1 MFVRQ
6 IRMRNFNNLMN
17 GMEATKNLGSC
28 KSPEKVM
35 ARKCYQFAALT
46 YFEVG
51 NPRQGQKRMQVWRA
65 IGTPY

>member
-1 MFVRQ
+1 MFSRQ
-6 IRMRNFNNLMN
+6 IRMRNFNSLMN

-28 KSPEKVM
+28 KSPVKVV
-35 ARKCYQFAALT
+35 ARKCHQLAALT

-51 NPRQGQKRMQVWRA
+51 NLRQGQKRMQVWRA